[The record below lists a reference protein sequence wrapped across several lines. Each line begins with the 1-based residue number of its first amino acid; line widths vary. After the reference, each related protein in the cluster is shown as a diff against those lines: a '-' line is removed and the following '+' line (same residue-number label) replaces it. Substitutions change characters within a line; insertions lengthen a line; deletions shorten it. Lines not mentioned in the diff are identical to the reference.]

1 VDCPVFLIH
10 GKADEI
16 VPFEHALLLNKKLKY
31 PYPDQL
37 HISYAGHNNIIEVLS
52 VERYVKKLYNFI
64 KYLNKFHEEIKEKEE
79 TKDFDSESKSQ
90 TLFKTDSEID
100 LTVIPKTEEMIGVSY
115 DDRDFMRIKTEDAK
129 VLVDETLSHESSAL
143 QSPVDPKE
151 ITLEVEEEEE

>member
-64 KYLNKFHEEIKEKEE
+64 KYLNKFHEEIKEKESPKE
-79 TKDFDSESKSQ
+79 LESESIETTTQ
-90 TLFKTDSEID
+90 TLLKSESEMD
-100 LTVIPKTEEMIGVSY
+100 LTIPKNEEMIGVSY

-129 VLVDETLSHESSAL
+129 VLVDESMSHETSVI

-151 ITLEVEEEEE
+151 FTLEVEE